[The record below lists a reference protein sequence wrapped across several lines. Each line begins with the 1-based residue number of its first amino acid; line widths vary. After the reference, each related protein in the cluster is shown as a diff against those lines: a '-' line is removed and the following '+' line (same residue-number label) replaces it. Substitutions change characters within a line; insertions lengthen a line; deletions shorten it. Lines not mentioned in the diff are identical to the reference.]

1 MTIRINLVKHDGL
14 LMITNVQRVLGALR
28 TLFVYYAAN

>member
-1 MTIRINLVKHDGL
+1 MKIRINLVKHDGL
-14 LMITNVQRVLGALR
+14 LMITNVQHVPGALR